1 MLYSAIIEFSF
12 TSYNFQIYFERVD
25 YSVYMSKIVNFKRKL
40 ESQIGI
46 DEVNRKFK
54 FFSKLNNSPI
64 MPKSSYGGKPSKSLK
79 HKPVSMEDTVNAYKK
94 MFKKQTTTKKRVLKK
109 LI

>member
-1 MLYSAIIEFSF
+1 
-12 TSYNFQIYFERVD
+12 
-25 YSVYMSKIVNFKRKL
+25 MSKILNFKRDL

-46 DEVNRKFK
+46 DEVNRNFK
-54 FFSKLNNSPI
+54 FFSKLNNNPI
-64 MPKSSYGGKPSKSLK
+64 TTKSSYGGKSSKLLK

-94 MFKKQTTTKKRVLKK
+94 MFVKQTTTKKRVLKK